1 MTRNRVSAVLAGLLV
16 SAILAISGPVA
27 RADGGKCVPKQG
39 EIGHFQAANPSRPAP
54 SEAFFD
60 ADDKAKTFADY
71 RGKGLVV
78 NFWAT
83 WCAPCV
89 KEMPDLDRLNAK
101 LKDEGIEVL
110 TLSADRGGVP
120 VVRPFYEKIQLKTL
134 PILID
139 KETRVIRALGV
150 KGLPTT
156 VLIDREGLE
165 IGRVVGIAEW
175 DSPKAVAF
183 LRQCL
188 GSRPKLKTT
197 AVDPAA
203 PAR

>member
-1 MTRNRVSAVLAGLLV
+1 LV

-27 RADGGKCVPKQG
+27 RAEGEKCVPKQG
-39 EIGHFQAANPSRPAP
+39 EIGQFQATSPPRPAP
-54 SEAFFD
+54 GEAFFD
-60 ADDKAKTFADY
+60 ANDKARTFADY
-71 RGKGLVV
+71 RGKGLIV

-89 KEMPDLDRLNAK
+89 KEMPSLDRLNAQ
-101 LKDEGIEVL
+101 LKADGIEVL

-120 VVRPFYEKIQLKTL
+120 IVRPFYEKNQLKTL

-139 KETRVIRALGV
+139 KETNVIRALGV

-156 VLIDREGLE
+156 VLIDREGQE
-165 IGRVVGIAEW
+165 IGRVIGIAEW

-188 GSRPKLKTT
+188 GPRPKLKTT
-197 AVDPAA
+197 AVA

>member
-1 MTRNRVSAVLAGLLV
+1 MTTNRVFTALAGVLV

-27 RADGGKCVPKQG
+27 RAEGEKCVPKQG
-39 EIGHFQAANPSRPAP
+39 EIGQFQATSPTRPVPA
-54 SEAFFD
+54 EAFFD
-60 ADDKAKTFADY
+60 ADGQAKTFADY

-89 KEMPDLDRLNAK
+89 KEMPSLDRLNAQIRDDG
-101 LKDEGIEVL
+101 LEVL

-120 VVRPFYEKIQLKTL
+120 IVRPFYEKNQLKTL

-139 KETRVIRALGV
+139 KDTNVIRALGI

-156 VLIDREGLE
+156 VLIDREGRE
-165 IGRVVGIAEW
+165 IGRVIGIAEW
-175 DSPKAVAF
+175 DSPKTVAF

-188 GSRPKLKTT
+188 GAGRTLKTT
-197 AVDPAA
+197 TAE